1 MADRVLEMRDAQT
14 SEAQATYRVVRTE
27 RRRVNLA
34 RRRSP
39 MLIEDRVRKLA
50 QLAEGDGP
58 VNPGLRAALRRELI
72 DAVTT
77 ERKRA
82 KLATVVAMSEE
93 DAVRYRVISELA
105 SDWVYAVRVDEFGN
119 LLFEWVTGS
128 FEMVTGYRLEEVNER
143 GGWVRVLHPADGDKM
158 FAPDSPLMRGEPA
171 TVDYRV
177 IGRSGEERWLR
188 DYACP
193 ELDRSGARVVRLFG
207 AVKDVTDEVV
217 AQEALREAKQRLEQ
231 RVGFDEARF
240 RAVLDQAGEAIFM
253 IHPDTGGFID
263 VNQTACRMLGYQ
275 RDELLKMTIHD
286 VEDRSADWLTMDK
299 QELRKGL
306 SYESY
311 YRRKD
316 MSQASVEIAVSLR
329 RYIGEDYLLA
339 VTRDITERKQMEIQ
353 LAQADRLASV
363 GVLAAGVAHEINN
376 PLVYILNNV
385 SYALSELPAQFFELR
400 DALREAR
407 SGAERVRDIVKDL
420 KTFAR
425 SDERMG
431 PMDVRQVLD
440 STLKVAHNEL
450 RFRARVETHYPER
463 VPMVEANARL
473 GQVFLNLLLN
483 AAHSIREGEPL
494 RNRIAITVTVEGKRV
509 GVAIEDTGTG
519 IPPARL
525 TKIFDPFYT
534 TKPVGMGTGLGLS
547 ICRNI
552 TTALGGEIYVQ
563 SEEGVGS
570 RFTVWLPAMEP
581 AEQLSPNSSSVPPPD
596 GGQSLKVLVVDDD
609 AFVARAIR
617 RLLRAKH
624 QVTLAGGGSEAL
636 ELMAGCRYDVV
647 FCDVMMPD
655 MTGMELHQEVR
666 RRNPDLAER
675 FVFVTG
681 GPFTPEARE
690 LFDRVKNPCIQ
701 KPFTPADLAQ
711 VLQSSVYYRE
721 PTAQPSPISRA

>member
-1 MADRVLEMRDAQT
+1 
-14 SEAQATYRVVRTE
+14 
-27 RRRVNLA
+27 
-34 RRRSP
+34 
-39 MLIEDRVRKLA
+39 MLIEDRVNKLA
-50 QLAEGDGP
+50 RLVEDDGP
-58 VNPGLRAALRRELI
+58 KNPGLRAALRRELT
-72 DAVTT
+72 DAVAA

-82 KLATVVAMSEE
+82 NLATVVAMSEE
-93 DAVRYRVISELA
+93 DAVRYRAISELA

-128 FEMVTGYRLEEVNER
+128 FELVTGYRVEEVNER
-143 GGWVRVLHPADGDKM
+143 GGWVQVLHPADGDKM

-171 TVDYRV
+171 TIDYRV
-177 IGRSGEERWLR
+177 IGRFGEERWLR

-207 AVKDVTDEVV
+207 AVKDVTDEVA

-253 IHPDTGGFID
+253 IDPGTGGFID
-263 VNQTACRMLGYQ
+263 VNETACRMLGYA
-275 RDELLKMTIHD
+275 RDDLLQMTIRD
-286 VEDRSADWLTMDK
+286 VEGAAQWLARDK
-299 QELRKGL
+299 QDLRKGF
-306 SYESY
+306 SYASY
-311 YRRKD
+311 YRRVD
-316 MSQASVEIAVSLR
+316 GSQAAVEVAVSLR

-339 VTRDITERKQMEIQ
+339 VARDITERKQLEIQ

-376 PLVYILNNV
+376 PLAYILNNV
-385 SYALSELPAQFFELR
+385 SYALSELPGQYSELR
-400 DALREAR
+400 EALREAR

-431 PMDVRQVLD
+431 PVDVREVLD
-440 STLKVAHNEL
+440 STLKVAQNEL
-450 RFRARVETHYPER
+450 RFRARVQTQYPEQ

-494 RNRIAITVTVEGKRV
+494 KNRISIAVTVEGKRV
-509 GVAIEDTGTG
+509 GVSIEDTGSG

-552 TTALGGEIYVQ
+552 ATALGGSIHVQ
-563 SEEGVGS
+563 SEVGVGS
-570 RFTVWLPAMEP
+570 RFTLWLPAMEC
-581 AEQLSPNSSSVPPPD
+581 AEQPAPKSSSVPPPD
-596 GGQSLKVLVVDDD
+596 GGTELRVLVVDDD

-617 RLLRAKH
+617 RLLRSQH

-636 ELMAGCRYDVV
+636 ELMEGHRYDVV

-666 RRNPDLAER
+666 RRHPELAER

-690 LFDRVKNPCIQ
+690 LFDRVTNPCIQ

-711 VLQSSVYYRE
+711 ALRSSVFHREE
-721 PTAQPSPISRA
+721 PTASTA